1 MRGSLMLNRF
11 SIQGY
16 LSFDPEIKTTSGG
29 VPFTVVKLANRR
41 PTKEK
46 KPYFIDVM
54 AFGSLAELIKKYLHK
69 GSEAIFEGY
78 VSSRKADEGYNSL
91 SLIAENFYFT
101 GSKKQSK
108 EDDDSES
115 EYEQLPF

>member
-1 MRGSLMLNRF
+1 MLNRF

-16 LSFDPEIKTTSGG
+16 LSFDPEIKSTSGG

-41 PTKEK
+41 STKEK
-46 KPYFIDVM
+46 KSYFIDVM
-54 AFGSLAELIKKYLHK
+54 AFGSLADLIKKYLHK
-69 GSEAIFEGY
+69 GSETIFEGY
-78 VSSRKADEGYNSL
+78 VSSRKVDEGYNSL

-101 GSKKQSK
+101 GSKTKSK
-108 EDDDSES
+108 EDDESES